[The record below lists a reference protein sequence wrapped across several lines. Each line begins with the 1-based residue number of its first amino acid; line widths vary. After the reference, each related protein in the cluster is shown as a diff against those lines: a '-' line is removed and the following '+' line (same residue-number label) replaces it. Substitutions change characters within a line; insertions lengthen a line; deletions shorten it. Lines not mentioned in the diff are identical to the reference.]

1 MIVNDERAKLEK
13 LYILS
18 EPLQLLTK
26 ASFREIRFV
35 ICSYDQGW
43 SDFPQHHGT
52 YLDSMT
58 WFDVAIQRENQE
70 RVDFGSVDKCLTRNV
85 HGARAAKE
93 HWIVL
98 RWARSSQPKCQ
109 WLDWIE
115 PGDRIGIV
123 PMAKYRGWVNHVES
137 ASIEIFTT
145 HL

>member
-70 RVDFGSVDKCLTRNV
+70 RVDFGSLTRNV

-93 HWIVL
+93 HWIVF
-98 RWARSSQPKCQ
+98 RRARSSQPKC
-109 WLDWIE
+109 
-115 PGDRIGIV
+115 
-123 PMAKYRGWVNHVES
+123 
-137 ASIEIFTT
+137 
-145 HL
+145 